1 MSSAGS
7 RDQLSVRVRFSVGKL
22 LIALEVT
29 RLHGN
34 SEGAAVRHRFGRL
47 RIKNQSQKKP
57 YDSSSYKA
65 LAGLSPILIIDWS

>member
-29 RLHGN
+29 RLHGH
-34 SEGAAVRHRFGRL
+34 SDGAAVRDRFGL
-47 RIKNQSQKKP
+47 VQIGN
-57 YDSSSYKA
+57 
-65 LAGLSPILIIDWS
+65 

>member
-34 SEGAAVRHRFGRL
+34 SEGAAVRHRFGL
-47 RIKNQSQKKP
+47 GQIGNQHPEEDLTMLPLIRVSP
-57 YDSSSYKA
+57 DPPPSS
-65 LAGLSPILIIDWS
+65 